1 MGTKFLPTRTTRF
14 PGLAFR
20 PFRWILPLD
29 GPSAGFFMKPSVL
42 PVVVALAAGSLV
54 SCGGGSR
61 VEPTREVSVGQQLS
75 DLDAAYRQ
83 GIISEREYKRLK
95 SALIKR
101 YD

>member
-1 MGTKFLPTRTTRF
+1 
-14 PGLAFR
+14 
-20 PFRWILPLD
+20 
-29 GPSAGFFMKPSVL
+29 MKPSAL
-42 PVVVALAAGSLV
+42 FAILALATVPFV

-75 DLDAAYRQ
+75 DLDNAYRQ
-83 GIISEREYKRLK
+83 GIITEREYKRLK